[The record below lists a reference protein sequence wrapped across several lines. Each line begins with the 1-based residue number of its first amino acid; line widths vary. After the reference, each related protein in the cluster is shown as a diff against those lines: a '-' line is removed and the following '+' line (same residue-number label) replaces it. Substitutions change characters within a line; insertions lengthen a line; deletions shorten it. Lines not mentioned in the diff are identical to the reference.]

1 MLLLLL
7 VVLKLLPNLM
17 MMLLLKLLLKL
28 LYNICRVPGFKPEIL
43 RPSPLVGISSAILE
57 Q

>member
-1 MLLLLL
+1 MLLLLV